1 MAFEKVAANFSV
13 SKHPISM
20 NSLKYSRW
28 TDCKSFPIPL
38 DFLRYLER
46 GAVVKAPSS
55 FKLSSSISEAQR
67 DTLTRIQ
74 FKTAA
79 YLRRLA
85 QPLRC
90 FV

>member
-1 MAFEKVAANFSV
+1 MLLNYAVLLLHHLREADL
-13 SKHPISM
+13 PE
-20 NSLKYSRW
+20 LKFA
-28 TDCKSFPIPL
+28 KEVLIA
-38 DFLRYLER
+38 RYLER
-46 GAVVKAPSS
+46 GAVVKAPGS

>member
-1 MAFEKVAANFSV
+1 
-13 SKHPISM
+13 M
-20 NSLKYSRW
+20 NSIFTLGKLKAAPNLR
-28 TDCKSFPIPL
+28 
-38 DFLRYLER
+38 FLEL

-55 FKLSSSISEAQR
+55 FKLSSSISEAQG
-67 DTLTRIQ
+67 DTLTQIQ
-74 FKTAA
+74 LKTAA